1 MDDAAV
7 RSWVWS
13 RLAVAADAPD
23 DPLHLHVLSTIAPH
37 GEPDVRLMVIRGVA
51 ADHARLWYHADA
63 SSTKVAQIR
72 ANPAACLLVYDP
84 QSELQLRLRGTASL
98 VESEEEIRAHWQHI
112 RALVQQL
119 RQGDAASPAHDLR
132 LDALNRSD
140 HDPWW
145 QPDQFAV
152 IEFNADVIDLHVP
165 HAGRPVRRTI
175 TASSAESAV
184 TDTTT

>member
-1 MDDAAV
+1 
-7 RSWVWS
+7 
-13 RLAVAADAPD
+13 
-23 DPLHLHVLSTIAPH
+23 
-37 GEPDVRLMVIRGVA
+37 
-51 ADHARLWYHADA
+51 
-63 SSTKVAQIR
+63 
-72 ANPAACLLVYDP
+72 VYDP